1 MLKHAH
7 HVLTGA
13 LLAATV
19 CATMP
24 SWAQD
29 NPVLRRFGAG
39 LGLDSVGMVDASED
53 VEVAGPQAIY
63 AGEGNEVYL
72 LDQVNGRVLS
82 FDPTQAN
89 APTRS
94 FRLPADL
101 QPTDLIVR
109 RGKILVWDGDV
120 HVLRDRKS
128 TRLNSSHQ
136 IISYA
141 VFCLKKKKKKKPNK
155 Q

>member
-1 MLKHAH
+1 MSRRMGKQLHQTLGS
-7 HVLTGA
+7 V
-13 LLAATV
+13 LLAACTLA
-19 CATMP
+19 CTP
-24 SWAQD
+24 SFAAD
-29 NPVLRRFGAG
+29 SVLRRFGSG

-82 FDPTQAN
+82 FDPTQSN

-94 FRLPADL
+94 FRLPSDL

-109 RGKILVWDGDV
+109 RGQILVWDGDV
-120 HVLRDRKS
+120 HVL
-128 TRLNSSHQ
+128 
-136 IISYA
+136 
-141 VFCLKKKKKKKPNK
+141 
-155 Q
+155 